1 MAKESSTSSGHEQDN
16 QARRFSRA
24 DYDRLA
30 RKAALAAK
38 GTRELSE
45 ESASAAVHVVLG
57 YQEQYAEDKRR
68 AGRTAKFKAG
78 IRLATETLI
87 RQHPTATA
95 CEIWK
100 YFPNIELDDMRW
112 DFYIDGEKLVQV
124 DGRTNK
130 ENAITFETF
139 RKEYYSKV
147 KKSMFH
153 GD

>member
-1 MAKESSTSSGHEQDN
+1 MARESSTSSGHEQDN
-16 QARRFSRA
+16 QERRFKRE

-30 RKAALAAK
+30 RKAALAAR

-57 YQEQYAEDKRR
+57 YQEQDAKDRRR
-68 AGRTAKFKAG
+68 AGQAAKNKVG
-78 IRLATETLI
+78 IWLATEALI
-87 RQHPTATA
+87 QQNQNATA
-95 CEIWK
+95 REIWEK
-100 YFPNIELDDMRW
+100 IPDVELDDMRW
-112 DFYIDGEKLVQV
+112 GFYIDGEKLVQV

-130 ENAITFETF
+130 ESAIRFETF

-147 KKSMFH
+147 KKSMFY